1 MSNNNAF
8 QLQSHAI
15 TKKEERPNSR
25 IDIKVEN
32 DELIDVKAG
41 ESTGKNY
48 EECFKVMLNNKD
60 NITLN
65 QYDRLEGECND
76 SECQACMDAMNSAII
91 GVIWLES

>member
-1 MSNNNAF
+1 MSNNNTF
-8 QLQSHAI
+8 PLQSHAI

-25 IDIKVEN
+25 IELKVEN
-32 DELIDVKAG
+32 DELIDVKTG

-48 EECFKVMLNNKD
+48 EECFKVMLKNKD

-76 SECQACMDAMNSAII
+76 SECQACMDAFNAAII
-91 GVIWLES
+91 TVTWIET